1 MCSGVQALR
10 VVVAPDSYKESLSA
24 PEVAAAMAAGIHQAA
39 PDAEVKCVPMAD
51 GGEGSLDAVLAATGG
66 ERRKAAVR
74 DANGGQCDAEWGWLG
89 NDTAFIEMA
98 EAAGLE
104 RIPAD
109 QRKPLE
115 ASTYGV
121 GQLVLQALDAGARR
135 IVLGLGGSATTDGG
149 AGLFQALG
157 ARLYDAQGGE
167 LPPGG
172 SALHRLAGIDTR
184 GLDARLADV
193 QFEIA
198 VDVDN
203 PLCGERG
210 AAAIFGPQKGAT
222 PGDVDCLDKALAHF
236 ADICRVTSGR
246 DEMLTPGTGAAGGLG
261 FVIKSF
267 FHAEFR
273 PGVELIAGLVALD
286 DAMQGAQLVFTGEG
300 RMDRQTLL
308 GKTPAGVARH
318 ARANGAGVIALAGSL
333 GEGYEALYDI
343 GVTAAFSVVSGPMT
357 LGQACDDAARL
368 VQERARDCM
377 LLWLAG
383 KGANMAKK

>member
-1 MCSGVQALR
+1 MTHQQAIPLR

-24 PEVAAAMAAGIHQAA
+24 EDVAAAMADGVRNAA
-39 PDAEVKCVPMAD
+39 PHAEVITVPMAD

-66 ERRKAAVR
+66 ERRVAVVR
-74 DANGGQCDAEWGWLG
+74 DANGQPCTASWGWLG
-89 NDTAFIEMA
+89 DATAFIEMA

-104 RIPAD
+104 RIPPEA
-109 QRKPLE
+109 RRPLS
-115 ASTYGV
+115 AGTYGV
-121 GQLVLQALDAGARR
+121 GQLIVQALDAGARR

-157 ARLYDAQGGE
+157 AHLYDAEGAE

-172 SALHRLAGIDTR
+172 GALHRLAAIDTSR
-184 GLDARLADV
+184 LDPRLAKV

-198 VDVDN
+198 VDVEN
-203 PLCGERG
+203 PLCGTQG

-222 PGDVDCLDKALAHF
+222 PDNVKFLDKALAHF
-236 ADICRVTSGR
+236 ASVCRQACGR
-246 DEMLTPGTGAAGGLG
+246 DESQTPGTGAAGGLG

-267 FHAEFR
+267 FQAEFR
-273 PGVELIAGLVALD
+273 PGVELIADLAKLD
-286 DAMQGAQLVFTGEG
+286 DALNGAQLVLTGEG

-308 GKTPAGVARH
+308 GKTPAGVARYAQKH
-318 ARANGAGVIALAGSL
+318 GASVIALAGSL
-333 GEGYEALYDI
+333 GEGYEELYRA

-357 LGQACDDAARL
+357 LSQACDDAARL
-368 VQERARDCM
+368 LRDRARDCM

-383 KGANMAKK
+383 RAAQH